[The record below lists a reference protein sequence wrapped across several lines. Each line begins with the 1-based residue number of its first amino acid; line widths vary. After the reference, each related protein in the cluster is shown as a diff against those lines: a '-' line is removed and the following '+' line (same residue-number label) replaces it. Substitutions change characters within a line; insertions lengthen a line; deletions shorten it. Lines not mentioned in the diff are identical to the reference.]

1 MKESGASQGQ
11 SASDLIPTSLAS
23 TGSPPA
29 ASGDSLGGGTP
40 LKPIPVFIA
49 TWALAGLG
57 AVIGSALGSGAGKPG
72 LFGGALVGG
81 VLGVVAAVLVLTKLQ
96 WLLAEDRRGALVGG
110 IAEFAIAAPVAVAH
124 LHTPIIPVLICGLSG
139 VGLLLGVGVARGWR
153 RSS

>member
-1 MKESGASQGQ
+1 MTTREPADK
-11 SASDLIPTSLAS
+11 PLADEAE
-23 TGSPPA
+23 TT
-29 ASGDSLGGGTP
+29 LM
-40 LKPIPVFIA
+40 KPIPVFIA

-110 IAEFAIAAPVAVAH
+110 IAGFAVAAPVAVAH
-124 LHTPIIPVLICGLSG
+124 LHTPIIPVLICGLSS

>member
-1 MKESGASQGQ
+1 MK
-11 SASDLIPTSLAS
+11 PV
-23 TGSPPA
+23 
-29 ASGDSLGGGTP
+29 
-40 LKPIPVFIA
+40 PVFIA

-96 WLLAEDRRGALVGG
+96 WLLAEDRRGAT
-110 IAEFAIAAPVAVAH
+110 H
-124 LHTPIIPVLICGLSG
+124 LHTPITPVLICGLSS